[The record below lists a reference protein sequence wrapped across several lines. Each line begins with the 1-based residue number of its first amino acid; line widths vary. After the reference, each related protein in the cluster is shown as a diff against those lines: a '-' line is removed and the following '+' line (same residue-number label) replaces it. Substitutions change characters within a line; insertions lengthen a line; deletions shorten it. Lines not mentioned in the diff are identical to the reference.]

1 MSVGVCARV
10 RGGALARGSSLQF
23 GRCQRALRKM
33 RASLNWRGLRPAAQQ
48 ARLECIE
55 KWPSFRVRMQIE
67 PGTER
72 RSGEGRREKADAHRF
87 VHCAGLP
94 LAAPRTSTRLF
105 CELPCACFA
114 CTGPLFSMADTWL
127 VMPSMRLEPAANDAG
142 AAARSLTCSDGCRVR
157 RRQCLLAHDWYG
169 GTVVEAGLRRVVW
182 KLPSFCCRHAADRLP
197 TASQQASA
205 CGRSS
210 YPPCW
215 VCFLARLP
223 CSLFLCCQ
231 PSPAAHLRAISER
244 TTKTTLHYSYHIT
257 CCAII

>member
-1 MSVGVCARV
+1 MAQVQDRATTSLKSGSEVAAAVAAGTPLARHMALGSMGVWIKIRLLETPSVSVGVCARV

-87 VHCAGLP
+87 VHCAGLL

-105 CELPCACFA
+105 CELPCASFA

-127 VMPSMRLEPAANDAG
+127 VMPSIRLEPAANDAW
-142 AAARSLTCSDGCRVR
+142 AAACSLTCSDGCRVR
-157 RRQCLLAHDWYG
+157 RRQ
-169 GTVVEAGLRRVVW
+169 
-182 KLPSFCCRHAADRLP
+182 
-197 TASQQASA
+197 
-205 CGRSS
+205 
-210 YPPCW
+210 
-215 VCFLARLP
+215 
-223 CSLFLCCQ
+223 
-231 PSPAAHLRAISER
+231 
-244 TTKTTLHYSYHIT
+244 
-257 CCAII
+257 